1 MKKMMKI
8 ELERA
13 LKSKMFIVSI
23 LIGLCIVAFD
33 IMNNIIPQRYALDE
47 FIKMGEE
54 AYTEIQLPGL
64 YMQWMGVRPGTYIFL
79 YYFIMPLLTALP
91 YSVSIIMDVR
101 KRYINNIFTRINKK
115 EYYKA
120 KLFTQFIT
128 GGLVATVP
136 LIVSYIAS
144 AMILPAYKPL
154 VVTGQYVFREKHVV
168 GRLFYNNPFAVAIII
183 FLSVFIG
190 FGLINCIAYI
200 FADLVNNRFMVA
212 LTPFIAYFFMYV
224 MCTVAD
230 RVAPMQYIGI
240 VNLEYSGVIYMF
252 IDTVILLVAIILSY
266 IVRSRR
272 KDEI

>member
-13 LKSKMFIVSI
+13 FRSKMFIISI

-33 IMNNIIPQRYALDE
+33 IANNVIPQRQSIDE
-47 FIKMGEE
+47 FIAMGEE
-54 AYTEIQLPGL
+54 YYRGIQLPGL
-64 YMQWMGVRPGTYIFL
+64 YMQWMGVRPGSYIFL
-79 YYFIMPLLTALP
+79 YYFIMPLIAALP
-91 YSVSIIMDVR
+91 YSVSIIMDV
-101 KRYINNIFTRINKK
+101 KKHYINNIFTRINKR

-120 KLFTQFIT
+120 KLLTQFIT
-128 GGLVATVP
+128 GGLVAVVP
-136 LIVSYIAS
+136 LIVSYIVT

-154 VVTGQYVFREKHVV
+154 VVTGQYIFRENNIV
-168 GRLFYNNPFAVAIII
+168 GRLFYSNPFAVVIIV
-183 FLSVFIG
+183 FLAVFTG

-224 MCTVAD
+224 MCSVAN
-230 RVAPMQYIGI
+230 RIAPMQYIGVINIKYSEIGYVIADIAILI
-240 VNLEYSGVIYMF
+240 VL
-252 IDTVILLVAIILSY
+252 IILSY
-266 IVRSRR
+266 VVRSRR

>member
-33 IMNNIIPQRYALDE
+33 IMNNIIPQRYVLDE

-101 KRYINNIFTRINKK
+101 RRYINNIFTRINKK
-115 EYYKA
+115 EW
-120 KLFTQFIT
+120 KL
-128 GGLVATVP
+128 
-136 LIVSYIAS
+136 
-144 AMILPAYKPL
+144 
-154 VVTGQYVFREKHVV
+154 
-168 GRLFYNNPFAVAIII
+168 
-183 FLSVFIG
+183 
-190 FGLINCIAYI
+190 
-200 FADLVNNRFMVA
+200 
-212 LTPFIAYFFMYV
+212 
-224 MCTVAD
+224 
-230 RVAPMQYIGI
+230 
-240 VNLEYSGVIYMF
+240 
-252 IDTVILLVAIILSY
+252 
-266 IVRSRR
+266 
-272 KDEI
+272 